1 MAVMLAALSGLSD
14 SLRHHPLGAA
24 VALFLAGVATSTNP
38 CIWPMIPITIGVING
53 GGGSGGE
60 ARSRGRTALL
70 VLVYAAGL
78 ALLYATLGLV
88 AGLSGSLFGSIGS
101 SPWSRLV
108 IAALLA
114 FIFAPMLTLMPALAA
129 WAAGQR
135 GGSVPGAFLLGAS
148 SGIVAAPCGAP
159 AFAVVLT
166 WVTTTHS
173 AVLGFVYLTV
183 FSLGMTAVLVG
194 VGLFTGL
201 LSALPR
207 PGMWMVWVK
216 RVAGA
221 IMLGMAGYYVYLA
234 WEVW

>member
-1 MAVMLAALSGLSD
+1 MIARWWRSCPAMMNARARTETSCPSAASSSVGASVSLFGVRDRNEESNVAVMLAALSGLSD

-114 FIFAPMLTLMPALAA
+114 LFGLATLDVIPVPIPARRAA
-129 WAAGQR
+129 W
-135 GGSVPGAFLLGAS
+135 
-148 SGIVAAPCGAP
+148 
-159 AFAVVLT
+159 
-166 WVTTTHS
+166 
-173 AVLGFVYLTV
+173 
-183 FSLGMTAVLVG
+183 
-194 VGLFTGL
+194 
-201 LSALPR
+201 
-207 PGMWMVWVK
+207 
-216 RVAGA
+216 
-221 IMLGMAGYYVYLA
+221 
-234 WEVW
+234 